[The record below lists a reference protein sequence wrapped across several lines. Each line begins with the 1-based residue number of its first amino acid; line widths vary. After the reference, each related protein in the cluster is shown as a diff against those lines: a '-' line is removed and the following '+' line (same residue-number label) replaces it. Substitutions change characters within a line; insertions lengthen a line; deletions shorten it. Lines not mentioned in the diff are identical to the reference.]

1 MFDDI
6 GGFLMNLIAGL
17 PGIVIA
23 MVVHEYAHARVAY
36 ALGDYTPRLQ
46 GRLTLNPAAHVDPI
60 GLLMLFIVHFGWAKP
75 VQINPMN
82 FSNPRRDDILV
93 SIAGPASNLITS
105 FIALIVL
112 VLLAKFDFPFSEGTL
127 LVFNLII
134 IYNINFAIFNML
146 PIPPLD
152 GSHILRNLLP
162 YELARQYE
170 YLERYSFIFL
180 IIILMT
186 PVLSYIFVPLQ
197 KFIFGIFQG
206 IVNYC
211 FKAGDCPYQNRKATP
226 PRR

>member
-6 GGFLMNLIAGL
+6 GGFLVTLIAGL

-60 GLLMLFIVHFGWAKP
+60 GLLMLFLVHFGWAKP
-75 VQINPMN
+75 VEINPMN

-93 SIAGPASNLITS
+93 SLAGPASNLITA
-105 FIALIVL
+105 FIALILL
-112 VLLAKFDFPFSEGTL
+112 VIMAKVDFPFSEGTL
-127 LVFNLII
+127 KVFNLII

-152 GSHILRNLLP
+152 GSHILRNILP
-162 YELARQYE
+162 YELSRAYE
-170 YLERYSFIFL
+170 SLERYSFIFL
-180 IIILMT
+180 IIIIAT
-186 PVLSYIFVPLQ
+186 PILSYVFVPLQ
-197 KFIFGIFQG
+197 RFIFGIFRS
-206 IVNYC
+206 IVEILL
-211 FKAGDCPYQNRKATP
+211 
-226 PRR
+226 

>member
-6 GGFLMNLIAGL
+6 GVLIAGI

-23 MVVHEYAHARVAY
+23 MVIHEYSHARVAY

-60 GLLMLFIVHFGWAKP
+60 GLIMLFFVHFGWAKP
-75 VQINPMN
+75 VQINPNN

-93 SIAGPASNLITS
+93 SLAGPLSNLITA
-105 FIALIVL
+105 FIALIIL
-112 VLLAKFDFPFSEGTL
+112 VLMAKLDFPFTDGVL
-127 LVFNLII
+127 MVFNLII

-162 YELARQYE
+162 YELAQRYE
-170 YLERYSFIFL
+170 QLERYSFIFL
-180 IIILMT
+180 IIIIAT
-186 PVLSYIFVPLQ
+186 PVLSYVFVPLQ
-197 KFIFGIFQG
+197 RFILGIFRSIVG
-206 IVNYC
+206 ILL
-211 FKAGDCPYQNRKATP
+211 
-226 PRR
+226 

>member
-6 GGFLMNLIAGL
+6 GGFLTNLVAGL

-93 SIAGPASNLITS
+93 SLAGPASNLITS
-105 FIALIVL
+105 FIALIIL
-112 VLLAKFDFPFSEGTL
+112 VLLAKFDFPLSEGL
-127 LVFNLII
+127 LVVFNLII

-162 YELARQYE
+162 YEMARVYE
-170 YLERYSFIFL
+170 QLERYSFIFL

-197 KFIFGIFQG
+197 RFIFWIFQT
-206 IVNYC
+206 IVNLLL
-211 FKAGDCPYQNRKATP
+211 
-226 PRR
+226 

>member
-23 MVVHEYAHARVAY
+23 MVIHEYSHARVAY

-60 GLLMLFIVHFGWAKP
+60 GLLMLFLVHFGWAKP

-93 SIAGPASNLITS
+93 SLAGPASNLIVS
-105 FIALIVL
+105 FLALIIL
-112 VLLAKFDFPFSEGTL
+112 VLLAKLDFPLSEGL
-127 LVFNLII
+127 LVVFNLII
-134 IYNINFAIFNML
+134 VYNINFAIFNML

-152 GSHILRNLLP
+152 GSHILRNILP
-162 YELARQYE
+162 YELARGYE
-170 YLERYSFIFL
+170 SLERYSFIFL
-180 IIILMT
+180 IIIIAT
-186 PVLSYIFVPLQ
+186 PILHYVFVPLQ
-197 KFIFGIFQG
+197 RFIFGIFQA
-206 IVNYC
+206 IVNILL
-211 FKAGDCPYQNRKATP
+211 
-226 PRR
+226 

>member
-1 MFDDI
+1 M
-6 GGFLMNLIAGL
+6 
-17 PGIVIA
+17 VI
-23 MVVHEYAHARVAY
+23 HEYSHARVAY

-93 SIAGPASNLITS
+93 SLAGPASNLITA
-105 FIALIVL
+105 FIALIIL
-112 VLLAKFDFPFSEGTL
+112 VLLAKLDFPLSEGL
-127 LVFNLII
+127 LVVFNLII

-162 YELARQYE
+162 YEMAQTYE
-170 YLERYSFIFL
+170 QLERYSFIFL
-180 IIILMT
+180 IIILAT

-197 KFIFGIFQG
+197 RFILGIFRSIVG
-206 IVNYC
+206 ILL
-211 FKAGDCPYQNRKATP
+211 
-226 PRR
+226 

>member
-6 GGFLMNLIAGL
+6 GGFLMNLITGL

-93 SIAGPASNLITS
+93 SLAGPASNLITA
-105 FIALIVL
+105 FIALIIL

-197 KFIFGIFQG
+197 RFIFGIFQG
-206 IVNYC
+206 IVNILL
-211 FKAGDCPYQNRKATP
+211 
-226 PRR
+226 

>member
-1 MFDDI
+1 MFDDF

-23 MVVHEYAHARVAY
+23 MVIHEYSHARVAY

-93 SIAGPASNLITS
+93 SLAGPASNLIVS
-105 FIALIVL
+105 FVALIVL
-112 VLLAKFDFPFSEGTL
+112 VLLAKMDFPLSEGL
-127 LVFNLII
+127 LVVFNLII
-134 IYNINFAIFNML
+134 VYNINFAIFNML

-162 YELARQYE
+162 YELARRYE
-170 YLERYSFIFL
+170 QLERYSFIFL
-180 IIILMT
+180 LIIIAT
-186 PVLSYIFVPLQ
+186 PILSYVFVPLQ
-197 KFIFGIFQG
+197 RFIFGIFKSIVG
-206 IVNYC
+206 ILI
-211 FKAGDCPYQNRKATP
+211 
-226 PRR
+226 

>member
-6 GGFLMNLIAGL
+6 GGFITQLIAGL

-23 MVVHEYAHARVAY
+23 MVIHEYSHARVAY

-93 SIAGPASNLITS
+93 SLAGPASNLITA
-105 FIALIVL
+105 FIALIIL
-112 VLLAKFDFPFSEGTL
+112 VLLAKLDFPLSEGL
-127 LVFNLII
+127 LVVFNLII

-162 YELARQYE
+162 YEMAQTYE
-170 YLERYSFIFL
+170 QLERYSFIFL
-180 IIILMT
+180 IIILAT

-197 KFIFGIFQG
+197 RFILGIFRSIVG
-206 IVNYC
+206 ILL
-211 FKAGDCPYQNRKATP
+211 
-226 PRR
+226 

>member
-6 GGFLMNLIAGL
+6 GGFLMNLIVGL

-23 MVVHEYAHARVAY
+23 MVVHEFSHARVAY
-36 ALGDYTPRLQ
+36 ALGDYTPKLE

-60 GLLMLFIVHFGWAKP
+60 GLVMLLLVHFGWAKP
-75 VQINPMN
+75 VRINPMN

-93 SIAGPASNLITS
+93 SLAGPASNLITA
-105 FIALIVL
+105 FVALIIL
-112 VLLAKFDFPFSEGTL
+112 VLLAKLEVPFSEGL
-127 LVFNLII
+127 LVVFNMII

-170 YLERYSFIFL
+170 MLERYSFIFL
-180 IIILMT
+180 IIILAT
-186 PVLSYIFVPLQ
+186 PILSYVFVPLQ
-197 KFIFGIFQG
+197 RFIFGIFRG
-206 IVNYC
+206 VVDILL
-211 FKAGDCPYQNRKATP
+211 
-226 PRR
+226 

>member
-1 MFDDI
+1 MFDDM

-93 SIAGPASNLITS
+93 SLAGPASNLITA
-105 FIALIVL
+105 FIALIIL

-186 PVLSYIFVPLQ
+186 PVLSYIFVATFYLRNLPKYRQ
-197 KFIFGIFQG
+197 YSAIK
-206 IVNYC
+206 
-211 FKAGDCPYQNRKATP
+211 GDCPYQNRKATP

>member
-1 MFDDI
+1 MFDDL
-6 GGFLMNLIAGL
+6 GGFITTLIVGL
-17 PGIVIA
+17 PGIIIA
-23 MVVHEYAHARVAY
+23 MTVHEWAHARVAY

-60 GLLMLFIVHFGWAKP
+60 GLAMLIIAHFGWAKP

-93 SIAGPASNLITS
+93 SLAGPASNL
-105 FIALIVL
+105 FIAFFALIL
-112 VLLAKFDFPFSEGTL
+112 INLLIKIGFPVSDGLEI
-127 LVFNLII
+127 VFKLII

-170 YLERYSFIFL
+170 LLERYSFIFL
-180 IIILMT
+180 ILILAT
-186 PVLSYIFVPLQ
+186 PILSYVFVPLQ
-197 KFIFGIFQG
+197 RLIFGIFNAIVG
-206 IVNYC
+206 II
-211 FKAGDCPYQNRKATP
+211 F
-226 PRR
+226 

>member
-1 MFDDI
+1 MFDDM

-93 SIAGPASNLITS
+93 SLAGPASNLITA
-105 FIALIVL
+105 FIALIIL

-197 KFIFGIFQG
+197 RLIFGIFQG
-206 IVNYC
+206 IVNILL
-211 FKAGDCPYQNRKATP
+211 
-226 PRR
+226 